1 MLSCGWCRPLFHCT
15 GRGRGRGRGR
25 PCQGDHISSVAP
37 LEECG
42 SVSSL
47 WSLALVTRLRRDAA
61 CDEVELFAT
70 VSLVYRL
77 SDCLISRVVHG
88 FNFIMAQWV
97 SKSLGITNSQEVS
110 SPAPCVSY
118 SVRVTRPSQHSPY
131 LH

>member
-1 MLSCGWCRPLFHCT
+1 MLSCGCST
-15 GRGRGRGRGR
+15 ARGGGG
-25 PCQGDHISSVAP
+25 SVAP

-97 SKSLGITNSQEVS
+97 SKSLGCQQPGSVVTGSLCELQCPRDQAQ
-110 SPAPCVSY
+110 PALSLLALKVK
-118 SVRVTRPSQHSPY
+118 TE
-131 LH
+131 